1 MRIFFDYKI
10 FFHQK
15 VGGISR
21 YIINLHKKLLEK
33 NISSIIYAPIHINKF
48 LNDLNCKENFYLK
61 KEIIYSSRIINLY
74 NSIKTFF
81 YIKKYKPSIIHTSYY
96 NSELLDQKSALVVT
110 VYDLIHE
117 LIYKNKNGFKKKILD
132 RADHVICISKNTLDD
147 LVKIYNINVKKTS
160 VIYLGI
166 NYLNLQ
172 KKYNFKIEYPYI
184 LYVGDR
190 RKYKNFKLLIDIY
203 SISKILSKSFKIVC
217 FGGGKFTKE
226 EDSYFRN
233 KKIDLNSLI
242 HIEGGDE
249 ILINLYSK
257 ARALII
263 TSLYEGFGMTALE
276 AQYLNCPV
284 LSSHTKVS
292 HEILKESAIFFN
304 STNIDDAK
312 SILEKY
318 LFSDSELRLIK
329 KRGYENSTKFT
340 LEKNAQETISVY
352 KKLI

>member
-1 MRIFFDYKI
+1 MRVLFDYKI

-21 YIINLHKKLLEK
+21 YIVNLHKKLLEK
-33 NISSIIYAPIHINKF
+33 KISSIIYAPIHINKF
-48 LNDLNCKENFYLK
+48 LDDINCKENFYLNK
-61 KEIIYSSRIINLY
+61 KIIYSSKIINLY

-81 YIKKYKPSIIHTSYY
+81 FIKKYKPNIIHTSYY
-96 NSELLDQKSALVVT
+96 NSELLNQKSALVVT

-117 LIYKNKNGFKKKILD
+117 LIYNNKSDFKKKILD
-132 RADHVICISKNTLDD
+132 RADHIICISKNTLDD
-147 LVKIYNINVKKTS
+147 LIKIYNIDIKKTS

-166 NYLNLQ
+166 NYLDL
-172 KKYNFKIEYPYI
+172 KKKNNSKLEFPYI

-190 RKYKNFKLLIDIY
+190 RKYKNFKFLVDVY
-203 SISKILSKSFKIVC
+203 SISITLQKSFKIIC

-226 EDSYFRN
+226 ENSYFR
-233 KKIDLNSLI
+233 KKNINLNNLI

-249 ILINLYSK
+249 ILINLYSQ

-284 LSSHTKVS
+284 LSSNTKVS
-292 HEILKESAIFFN
+292 HEILKDSAIFFN
-304 STNIDDAK
+304 STNIDYAK
-312 SILEKY
+312 DTLEKY
-318 LFSDSELRLIK
+318 LFSDSHLHLIK
-329 KRGYENSTKFT
+329 KKGYENSKKFT
-340 LEKNAQETISVY
+340 IENNAEETINTY